1 MSGLKKDTISKAKS
15 ILNRLKP
22 EIEQLDELRKKG
34 LNADYDAVGAANSKI
49 SKISSEFY
57 QIIPKNEH
65 KDDLIKP
72 INSLQNL
79 KNVYD
84 MLDSLSNI
92 EFSSRLLLG
101 ALYRQYQ
108 YNPINY
114 IYENMGVRIQALSK
128 GDPECD
134 LIR

>member
-1 MSGLKKDTISKAKS
+1 MS
-15 ILNRLKP
+15 
-22 EIEQLDELRKKG
+22 
-34 LNADYDAVGAANSKI
+34 ADYDAVRVANTKI
-49 SKISSEFY
+49 SQISSEFY
-57 QIIPKNEH
+57 KIVPKAEH
-65 KDDLIKP
+65 KDDLIRP
-72 INSLQNL
+72 IDRLNQL
-79 KNVYD
+79 KIVYD

-134 LIR
+134 LIRAYAMNTYDQ